1 VVEALASGAVPV
13 SVDTSKAEVMRAA
26 IGAGAA
32 LVNDIFALRLA
43 GAMDAV
49 AASDA
54 GVCLMH
60 MLREP
65 RTMQDDPVYADVVAE
80 VLAFLE
86 QRVAACEAAGID
98 RDRIVI
104 DPGFGFGK
112 NTIQNLALIRGIPS
126 LAASGLP
133 VLAGLSRKSL
143 LGRVTGRPVG
153 DRVHSSVAA
162 ALAAVAKGARIVRVH
177 DVAATRD
184 ALAVWS
190 AVENEGAG
198 FDGH

>member
-1 VVEALASGAVPV
+1 
-13 SVDTSKAEVMRAA
+13 
-26 IGAGAA
+26 
-32 LVNDIFALRLA
+32 
-43 GAMDAV
+43 
-49 AASDA
+49 
-54 GVCLMH
+54 
-60 MLREP
+60 
-65 RTMQDDPVYADVVAE
+65 MQDDPVYADVVAE